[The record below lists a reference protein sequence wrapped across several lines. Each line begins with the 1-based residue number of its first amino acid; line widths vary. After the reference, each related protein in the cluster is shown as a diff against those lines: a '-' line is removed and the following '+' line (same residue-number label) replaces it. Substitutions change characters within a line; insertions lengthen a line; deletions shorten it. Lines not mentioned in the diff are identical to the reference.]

1 MLHLVCILHMDM
13 YIYMQG
19 CLTYVNEYV
28 IKQTNQSAIQEID

>member
-1 MLHLVCILHMDM
+1 MDM
-13 YIYMQG
+13 YIYIYIYMQG